1 METKQAIDI
10 LVQVAHLAQKGG
22 LLQLA
27 DAVAVAKAINALAPK
42 EEVIEEQKRIT
53 FGMKYI
59 NYFFASLILLFVP
72 IYGLLIAVGS
82 AIILDT
88 FTGIF
93 KSIKLNGLESIRSRK
108 LSNVISK
115 MALYEICIIFLFLI
129 DKFVLNEFVKHAFG
143 FDFMFTKICA
153 ILLIFVELV
162 SIKENIEETF
172 KIDIWQL
179 LKKAFNRAKEI
190 KADINEIKR

>member
-1 METKQAIDI
+1 
-10 LVQVAHLAQKGG
+10 
-22 LLQLA
+22 
-27 DAVAVAKAINALAPK
+27 
-42 EEVIEEQKRIT
+42 
-53 FGMKYI
+53 MKYL
-59 NYFFASLILLFVP
+59 NYIFASLILLFVT

-93 KSIKLNGLESIRSRK
+93 KTIKLNGIKSIRSRT

-115 MALYEICIIFLFLI
+115 MALYEICIIFLFVI
-129 DKFVLNEFVKHAFG
+129 DKFVLNEFIKHAFG

-172 KIDIWQL
+172 KVDIWKM
-179 LKKAFNRAKEI
+179 LKEAFNRAKEL
-190 KADINEIKR
+190 KSDLNEIKR

>member
-1 METKQAIDI
+1 
-10 LVQVAHLAQKGG
+10 
-22 LLQLA
+22 
-27 DAVAVAKAINALAPK
+27 
-42 EEVIEEQKRIT
+42 
-53 FGMKYI
+53 MKYL
-59 NYFFASLILLFVP
+59 NYFLSSLILLFVP

-82 AIILDT
+82 AIVLDT

-93 KSIKLNGLESIRSRK
+93 KSIKLNGLQSIRSRK

-115 MALYEICIIFLFLI
+115 MALYEICIIFLYLI
-129 DKFVLNEFVKHAFG
+129 DNFVLNEFIHKAFG

-172 KIDIWQL
+172 KIDIWNL
-179 LKKAFNRAKEI
+179 LKVAFNRAKEL
-190 KADINEIKR
+190 KSDFNEIKR